1 MRSIAL
7 VVCLIVLLFADL
19 WGATTVFNAVFRSG
33 GTGGLFWVAVVI
45 IAGLLALSVWLTG
58 KVARRLRRRDM
69 ATRFW

>member
-1 MRSIAL
+1 VRSTAL
-7 VVCLIVLLFADL
+7 VVALIALLFADI

-58 KVARRLRRRDM
+58 KVARSLRHRDI
-69 ATRFW
+69 ATRF